1 MPTNLKTQTK
11 IIIALVTIYVLFF
24 GIGRY
29 RQYVG
34 GRYFQAGT
42 RALQEG
48 NYTKAK
54 TDLKRSLIL
63 SPHSNWA
70 GQAKNELSFSQIIL
84 GESSET
90 KPQESMSLFDWLTS
104 SAVLA
109 MAGAII
115 VLLFLVGYLHFGRI
129 AKVRK
134 LEEHV
139 AYLKIVEHRIKLKI
153 KPTLAGKN
161 IATSDGAG
169 DYQNYIDYY
178 KKSEYVLLAKC
189 LLAEYE
195 IGAKPEDQDLNSQ
208 LEKHYLEFISNYPES
223 AYVEEIQQKSGNFYF
238 FNLRDFAKAR
248 ATYKV
253 MLEKFPQSR
262 WVKIAQSRVKLIEDN
277 PEDNYEPLHIYVR
290 AERYYEEK
298 KYEDSLELFRKLIA
312 GFGQTRLAIEAQ
324 YNVAEIYLYKTN
336 HTERAIE
343 EYQRTIDLY
352 GQSLFA
358 GKSMYKIGE
367 CYKKLLKFSEAISA
381 YEKFITNFPQAEFLD
396 YAYYYV
402 AFCWEQLKDLRK
414 ALDTY
419 QKIIQDF
426 PDSIWVVVAESRIAA
441 LTQK

>member
-1 MPTNLKTQTK
+1 MQTNLKIQTK
-11 IIIALVTIYVLFF
+11 VIIALIIIYVLFF
-24 GIGRY
+24 GVGRY

-42 RALQEG
+42 QALQEG
-48 NYTKAK
+48 NYAKAK

-63 SPHSNWA
+63 CPRGNWA

-90 KPQESMSLFDWLTS
+90 QQAESTSLFDWLTS

-109 MAGAII
+109 IAGVII
-115 VLLFLVGYLHFGRI
+115 VLLFWVGYLHFGRV

-134 LEEHV
+134 LEEDV
-139 AYLKIVEHRIKLKI
+139 AYLKTVEHRIKVKT
-153 KPTLAGKN
+153 KPTMDGRN
-161 IATSDGAG
+161 IATFDGTG

-178 KKSEYVLLAKC
+178 KKSEYVFLAKC
-189 LLAEYE
+189 LIAEYE
-195 IGAKPEDQDLNSQ
+195 LVAKPEDQDLNSH
-208 LEKHYLEFISNYPES
+208 LEKYYAEFISNYPES
-223 AYVEEIQQKSGNFYF
+223 AHLEEIQQKLGNLYF

-248 ATYKV
+248 ETYKV

-262 WVKIAQSRVKLIEDN
+262 WIKIAQSRVKLIEDN
-277 PEDNYEPLHIYVR
+277 PENNYESLLIYVR
-290 AERYYEEK
+290 AERCYEEK
-298 KYEDSLELFRKLIA
+298 KYEDSLDLFRKLIA
-312 GFGQTRLAIEAQ
+312 GFGQTKLAVEAQ
-324 YNVAEIYLYKTN
+324 YNVAEIYMYKTN
-336 HTERAIE
+336 QTERAIE

-352 GQSLFA
+352 GHSLFA

-381 YEKFITNFPQAEFLD
+381 YEKFIASFPQAEFLD

-402 AFCWEQLKDLRK
+402 ALCCEQLKDLRK

-419 QKIIQDF
+419 QKIIKDF